1 MIKKGKGKMTG
12 KKMTLNQPHHLK
24 VSVIIAFHKNFY
36 NESKAI
42 TAQYVR
48 SNIS

>member
-24 VSVIIAFHKNFY
+24 VSVIIGFDKIFY
-36 NESKAI
+36 NELKAI